1 MRWPQCCSPTPLKL
15 ADTIVADITAVNR
28 HSAEPTITVVDRITT
43 ITVANARLAVHQHQ
57 AAIHATHAAHQ
68 HRAVAH
74 ARLAV
79 HQHQTVVV
87 VVMDVAQVD
96 VAQADVALQPRFIR
110 LHHIRLHHLQLKTLQ
125 PLQLKHHQHQRQHQ
139 LRNCLVFDDGINQQR
154 DQLRSS
160 G

>member
-15 ADTIVADITAVNR
+15 ADTVVADTTAVNR

-43 ITVANARLAVHQHQ
+43 ITVAHARLAVHQHQ
-57 AAIHATHAAHQ
+57 AATHARHAAHQ

-79 HQHQTVVV
+79 HQRKTVAG
-87 VVMDVAQVD
+87 VVMA
-96 VAQADVALQPRFIR
+96 VAQADVALLPQFIR
-110 LHHIRLHHLQLKTLQ
+110 LHQHRLHHQQLKTLQ
-125 PLQLKHHQHQRQHQ
+125 HLQLKHHQHQRQHQ

>member
-68 HRAVAH
+68 HQAVAH
-74 ARLAV
+74 ASLVA
-79 HQHQTVVV
+79 HQHKTVAA
-87 VVMDVAQVD
+87 VVMA
-96 VAQADVALQPRFIR
+96 VAQADAALLPLFISMHQHR
-110 LHHIRLHHLQLKTLQ
+110 LHHQQLKMLQL
-125 PLQLKHHQHQRQHQ
+125 LQLKHHQHQHQ
-139 LRNCLVFDDGINQQR
+139 LRNCLVFDDGINQQPY
-154 DQLRSS
+154 QFRSC